1 MGDPERTELSQTQPT
16 FCTAWTRGEHV
27 AGWFGSQGSQFTTV
41 LLPYLLE
48 GAETKELT
56 SGGVGLTPGHLIKG
70 IGISIGD
77 RTPPLE
83 DGLDYEAM
91 RRVFGLSAEGFRR
104 SPEQALLDIGFQVGQ
119 RYGHRVHARVLR
131 NASLLGIDSSKVRC
145 DLVTALY
152 SGRRDYSAE
161 ELPALANEIVSLC
174 DEIRLDDIRPEAR
187 EPLLEIAALARRAA
201 G

>member
-1 MGDPERTELSQTQPT
+1 MGDPERTELSHPQPT
-16 FCTAWTRGEHV
+16 FSTLWTR
-27 AGWFGSQGSQFTTV
+27 ADLTGWLGLEGAQFTTV

-48 GAETKELT
+48 GAETEELT
-56 SGGVGLTPGHLIKG
+56 SGGAGLTPGHLIKG
-70 IGISIGD
+70 IGISIGV

-91 RRVFGLSAEGFRR
+91 RRVFGLLAEGFRR
-104 SPEQALLDIGFQVGQ
+104 SPEQALLDIGYQLGH

-152 SGRRDYSAE
+152 SGRADYSPD
-161 ELPALANEIVSLC
+161 ELLHSIREIVRLC
-174 DEIRLDDIRPEAR
+174 SEIRLDDIRPEAR